1 MTNRSVFCLFL
12 ILLLTGCNFLPAN
25 IVNEIDMIQG
35 VGYDLADKKNIKG
48 TIVFPI
54 FKRDKTSSTE
64 VRTAIGESSKEIRTI
79 LNNETRYPL
88 ESGQLRVALYSKNI
102 AKKGINDFVDT
113 LNRDPAIGSLVQLAI
128 VDGTANELLK
138 IKKYKNENISIH
150 LQELLKQNMK
160 MGLLPQ
166 TNLQSFLFQYFQIGQ
181 DPYLPLIKE
190 ENNNIRITGMA
201 IFKDDQYVT
210 SISMKDLYIFKAL
223 VDRNTTGLRQF
234 ILENQDKVVLET
246 LSSKVK
252 YKVKTVHDRPEFT
265 IHLTIRTKLQEFAPS
280 AKKRQSFD
288 KKKYQKQIKQQLEN
302 NALTIVSQFQKH
314 KVDPLGLG
322 AKYKE
327 HFTKFNEKQWNMD
340 YPNVKVHVNA
350 DVEIVQTGSID

>member
-1 MTNRSVFCLFL
+1 MMNRSAFCLFL
-12 ILLLTGCNFLPAN
+12 ILLLSGCSFLPTD

-35 VGYDLADKKNIKG
+35 VGYDLAEKKNIKG
-48 TIVFPI
+48 TIVFPS
-54 FKRDKTSSTE
+54 FKKDKTSSTE

-88 ESGQLRVALYSKNI
+88 ESGQLRVALYSKKL
-102 AKKGINDFVDT
+102 AKKGIIDFVDT

-128 VDGTANELLK
+128 VDGEANELLK
-138 IKKYKNENISIH
+138 MKKYKMENVSIH
-150 LQELLKQNMK
+150 LQELLKQNMTI
-160 MGLLPQ
+160 GLLPQ
-166 TNLQSFLFQYFQIGQ
+166 TNLQSFLFQLFQIGQ
-181 DPYLPLIKE
+181 DPYLPLVKKE
-190 ENNNIRITGMA
+190 ADNIRVTGMA

-223 VDRNTTGLRQF
+223 VDKNKTGLRQF
-234 ILENQDKVVLET
+234 ILENHDKVVLET
-246 LSSKVK
+246 IDSKAK
-252 YKVKTVHDRPEFT
+252 YKVKIVHGKPEFT
-265 IHLTIRTKLQEFAPS
+265 IHLKMRTKLQEFSPS

-288 KKKYQKQIKQQLEN
+288 KKKYIKKVEQQLEK

-327 HFTKFNEKQWNMD
+327 HFREFNEKQWNQD
-340 YPNVKVHVNA
+340 YPTVIIHVNVA
-350 DVEIVQTGSID
+350 LEIVQTGSVD